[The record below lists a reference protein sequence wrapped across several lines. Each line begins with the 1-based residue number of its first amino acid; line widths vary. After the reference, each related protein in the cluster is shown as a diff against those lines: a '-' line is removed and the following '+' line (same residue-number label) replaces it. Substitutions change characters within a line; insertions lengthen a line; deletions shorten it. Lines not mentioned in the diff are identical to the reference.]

1 MWVTD
6 KEKERKQG
14 ERERRASC
22 RLLETCQV
30 LPLTQQKG
38 FHRVELRGDYQKSDG
53 DTYALQLLS
62 DDRLGHLANVE
73 RSLKSVNQS
82 LKEITKLKQSLIK
95 QQGQPV
101 IYQPTLDLISLRW
114 WLDLTQTEMGWLE
127 EEMKSVRDACKAMRE
142 DCSTVHSIKSG
153 ATQADLY
160 KELYGDQVHI
170 SGS

>member
-6 KEKERKQG
+6 KEKEREQG

-22 RLLETCQV
+22 RLVETCQV

-53 DTYALQLLS
+53 DTYALQLLT

-82 LKEITKLKQSLIK
+82 LKKITKLKQSLIK
-95 QQGQPV
+95 QQGQSV
-101 IYQPTLDLISLRW
+101 SLS
-114 WLDLTQTEMGWLE
+114 DKEMDRLK

-142 DCSTVHSIKSG
+142 DCSTMHSIKSG
-153 ATQADLY
+153 TTQADLY